1 MVFQRLKEKS
11 MHKINYFEEIE
22 LDTGLKHGF
31 LYKALD
37 EWIESDK
44 KWAQRNYER
53 NEVFFLT
60 KFITI
65 L

>member
-1 MVFQRLKEKS
+1 